1 MAILSD
7 PELIEQLGEILN
19 KISYLSNEVEIGDL
33 ADDALQLI
41 EKQRTDKQDFLTN
54 YAKRI

>member
-41 EKQRTDKQDFLTN
+41 EKQRTDKQDFLTS
-54 YAKRI
+54 YAKRT

>member
-33 ADDALQLI
+33 AEDALQLI
-41 EKQRTDKQDFLTN
+41 EKQRTDKQDFLTS
-54 YAKRI
+54 YAKGT

>member
-33 ADDALQLI
+33 AEDALELI
-41 EKQRTDKQDFLTN
+41 VDVPTKICLRSLGKTLN
-54 YAKRI
+54 